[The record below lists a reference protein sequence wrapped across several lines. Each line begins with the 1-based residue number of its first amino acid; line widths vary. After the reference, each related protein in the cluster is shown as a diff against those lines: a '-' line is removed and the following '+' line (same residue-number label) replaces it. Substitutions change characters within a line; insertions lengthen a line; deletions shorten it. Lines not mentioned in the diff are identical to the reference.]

1 MKQTNTILASLFL
14 AAVIFAASGQMFH
27 ACGQNA
33 APAQPTSPEQ
43 QAAKVKEKWSK
54 ALNDARLDFQNSN
67 DRESVDFVT
76 KMLDSFERPEGM
88 SPAAL
93 AADAGRIKARVR
105 ELVRRGA
112 LESAARLNWA
122 QCAVLFPPGV
132 DTEPVNPNHKTGG
145 TPAPGGLV
153 LYLPFDTPD
162 ENGVV
167 HDASGAGNDGHVYGA
182 KWVAEGKFG
191 GAYYFSIT
199 NLTDRIVIPNSDLL
213 NPGYITVSA
222 WIKTTD
228 TDGFWNRILDKGCD
242 EKSYTLDLGGDWEGK
257 HYRGCLVFEL
267 AGGAASGPPAGD
279 GHWHHAA
286 ATYDGQVSKVYWDG
300 VERGQNT
307 AGHHGPISKNNWDL
321 CIGNSVI
328 DDGVGQFVAYDGLID
343 EVRIYNRSLSAEEIK
358 LLATAT
364 QAGVD
369 IVPAPLSDNSGKP
382 DAAERLKKVKALYD
396 QGLINKEDYDR
407 KVKEIMDSL

>member
-1 MKQTNTILASLFL
+1 
-14 AAVIFAASGQMFH
+14 
-27 ACGQNA
+27 
-33 APAQPTSPEQ
+33 
-43 QAAKVKEKWSK
+43 
-54 ALNDARLDFQNSN
+54 
-67 DRESVDFVT
+67 
-76 KMLDSFERPEGM
+76 
-88 SPAAL
+88 
-93 AADAGRIKARVR
+93 
-105 ELVRRGA
+105 
-112 LESAARLNWA
+112 
-122 QCAVLFPPGV
+122 VLFPPGV
-132 DTEPVNPNHKTGG
+132 DSEPVNPNHKTGG
-145 TPAPGGLV
+145 KPGPGGLV
-153 LYLPFDTPD
+153 LYLPFDSPD

-167 HDASGAGNDGHVYGA
+167 RDASGAGNDGRVYGA

-191 GAYYFSIT
+191 GAYQFSIT

-242 EKSYTLDLGGDWEGK
+242 EKSYTLALGGDWEGK
-257 HYRGCLVFEL
+257 NYRGRLFLEL
-267 AGGAASGPPAGD
+267 AGGGASCSPAGD
-279 GHWHHAA
+279 GRWHHAA
-286 ATYDGQVSKVYWDG
+286 ATYDGQVSKVYLDG
-300 VERGQNT
+300 VERGHDK

-343 EVRIYNRSLSAEEIK
+343 EVRIYNRALSAEEIK

-369 IVPAPLSDNSGKP
+369 VIPTPSPDNSGKP
-382 DAAERLKKVKALYD
+382 DATERLKKVKSLFD
-396 QGLINKEDYDR
+396 QGLINKEDYDK